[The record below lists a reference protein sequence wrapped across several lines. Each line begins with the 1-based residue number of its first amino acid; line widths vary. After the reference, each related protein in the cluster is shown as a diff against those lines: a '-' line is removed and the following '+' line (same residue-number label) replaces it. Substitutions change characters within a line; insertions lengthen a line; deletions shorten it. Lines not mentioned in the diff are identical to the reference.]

1 MRTTRFCAQIA
12 CDMTT
17 WRQNVRRTRFVLVIT
32 FGVVSCGVAYGAE
45 PIVWVVPSTLVRIG
59 PKDSP
64 GSGTKV
70 DIHGGRGEYVDFQVA
85 VHAPN
90 GGLTN
95 LNFSTSTLKGLDGTQ
110 IASQNLVRYRE
121 SYITLA
127 PGEHSSTE
135 GEVTGLPFNSN
146 NGVANVPITDVNTFP
161 DGLIPFVDPET
172 GEPPMT
178 GAGVTEVAA
187 PVRSVKAGENVVF
200 WIELLVPRNK
210 PAGKYRGAYTVTSS
224 EGDINGEINLTVWD
238 FTLPLK
244 PSLKSLFNGG
254 SGGTWPNGLET
265 ELVRNKLM
273 PDNASLAMEG
283 NDIREYG
290 LNTYDMS
297 FFENV
302 SFGACTGDALTPKP
316 PSLKDLQEA
325 VDAQQES
332 NPGPYLA
339 DYTAD
344 PESSCTNEAFYKSV
358 IAWAQVLH
366 RASVEGQSGVDNIVS
381 QQPVAA
387 LFTDGLGT
395 GRSAV
400 DVWTMLPMNF
410 DLAQL
415 TKTNGLPNVTYV
427 QRKGDKVWSYND
439 LVQDAYSPK
448 WELDFLPINYR
459 IQVGFLSQSLGLKGV
474 NYWNVVNWDPPS
486 GSNAWTS
493 AASGGF
499 DQIGSYFP
507 DEGILVYPGAQA
519 GLLGVAPSMRLKY
532 LRDGVQDYEYIEL
545 LKNCG
550 QKPSQ
555 KTIFSLSS
563 SGKENPNWHNWTMDY
578 RQLESARLTLGKQI
592 QSSCH
597 RKPE

>member
-1 MRTTRFCAQIA
+1 MGSGERDVISWSFKFEKGLGVFIA
-12 CDMTT
+12 LILACC
-17 WRQNVRRTRFVLVIT
+17 R
-32 FGVVSCGVAYGAE
+32 VAFGAE
-45 PIVWVVPSTLVRIG
+45 PIVWVVPSSLLRVG
-59 PKDSP
+59 PKDAP
-64 GSGTKV
+64 GCGTKA
-70 DIHGGRGEYVDFQVA
+70 DIYGGRGETVDFQLA
-85 VHAPN
+85 VHAPE

-95 LNFSTSTLKGLDGTQ
+95 LNFSTSKLTGPDGAE
-110 IASQNLVRYRE
+110 IASKNLVLYRE

-127 PGEHSSTE
+127 PGEHSSTD
-135 GEVTGLPFNSN
+135 GEVAGLPYNSD
-146 NGVANVPITDVNTFP
+146 NGVANVPLTDVSTFP
-161 DGLIPFVDPET
+161 DGLIPFIDPET
-172 GEPPMT
+172 GERPMT
-178 GAGVTEVAA
+178 GAGVTEVAV
-187 PVRSVKAGENVVF
+187 PVHSVKAGENVVF
-200 WIELLVPRNK
+200 WIDVFVPRDT
-210 PAGKYRGAYTVTSS
+210 PAGRYRGTYTVTSS
-224 EGDINGEINLTVWD
+224 QGDITGEIKLTVWD
-238 FTLPLK
+238 FTLPVK
-244 PSLKSLFNGG
+244 PSFKSLFNGG
-254 SGGTWPNGLET
+254 SGGTWPEGLET

-273 PDNASLAMEG
+273 PDNASLATEG
-283 NDIREYG
+283 ADIRAG

-297 FFENV
+297 YYENV
-302 SFGACTGDALTPKP
+302 SYGACTGDALMPPP
-316 PSLKDLQEA
+316 PSLKALQAA
-325 VDAQQES
+325 VEAQQEEY
-332 NPGPYLA
+332 PGPYLA

-366 RASVEGQSGVDNIVS
+366 RASVKGQRGVDNIVS

-387 LFTDGLGT
+387 LFDDGLGT

-400 DVWTMLPMNF
+400 DVWTMLPMNY

-415 TKTNGLPNVTYV
+415 TKTGGVPNVTYV

-486 GSNAWTS
+486 GSDAWTS
-493 AASGGF
+493 AASYGF
-499 DQIGSYFP
+499 DQSGYYFP

-545 LKNCG
+545 LKKCG

-555 KTIFSLSS
+555 AIMFSLSS
-563 SGKENPNWHNWTMDY
+563 SGKEHPNWHDWTMDF
-578 RQLESARLTLGKQI
+578 RKLETARLTLGNQI
-592 QSSCH
+592 QCSC
-597 RKPE
+597 RQAAK